1 MPKRNIKTSEEL
13 TNCEKFVLKIA
24 GSNSQKWDI
33 DEFLKALKQ
42 NGTHA
47 KRFDKESLS
56 GFLKNRPHLFEFA
69 ENGLFSAKSKPVIK
83 SNENEEILVGSLT
96 DLEKLVVKVTGD
108 NSQKWN
114 INQLFQALKEI
125 TQFNKRSLLV
135 FLNHRPHLFKVR
147 DGLIAT
153 KFESLEGL
161 PTLEP
166 DPLKVFEREIRAIQK
181 YSSQRD
187 FSNVAKKKFDEMNI
201 DSQAKLKVCV
211 ETIHEMVR

>member
-1 MPKRNIKTSEEL
+1 M
-13 TNCEKFVLKIA
+13 
-24 GSNSQKWDI
+24 KWDI

-42 NGTHA
+42 NGTNA

-69 ENGLFSAKSKPVIK
+69 ENGLFSAKSKLVIK

-125 TQFNKRSLLV
+125 TQFNKRSLLL
-135 FLNHRPHLFKVR
+135 FLNHRPHLFEVR
-147 DGLIAT
+147 NGLIAT
-153 KFESLEGL
+153 KFESLEGF

-166 DPLKVFEREIRAIQK
+166 DPLKVFEREIWAIQK
-181 YSSQRD
+181 
-187 FSNVAKKKFDEMNI
+187 
-201 DSQAKLKVCV
+201 
-211 ETIHEMVR
+211 